1 MQLEKREKMMQ
12 QEVYLDNIEC
22 FIKLCAQPVT
32 IEQEGHCATV
42 FEDPSLMEKHYAGF
56 AQKLESLSTT
66 ISAKKADLVSELK
79 NRCSSTRTILGVLQD
94 PQLPTTADPNELQ
107 VEATK
112 ELNKQ
117 LARFKPWCS
126 LHQTILKVVK
136 GTRPVVLDVFKAT
149 EAEMARKVKASAK
162 VWATEMHKFYDEI
175 KALLFKRR
183 QNLKIAQDDLAERKT
198 TLEKRRE
205 RAAAMETVALE
216 LGAAQRL
223 AAEEQDLR
231 VAESNTKT
239 MSGKLDLLEKRFAA
253 IHSLA
258 WPVLQQLSV
267 TNNRPFGSMAPIVQL
282 PEGTAGPDSLES
294 EDFIQILVDL
304 QSNEEEDDDDD
315 DDDDDD
321 GDDDGGVDP
330 NA

>member
-1 MQLEKREKMMQ
+1 MTQ

-32 IEQEGHCATV
+32 IEQEGHCGTV
-42 FEDPSLMEKHYAGF
+42 FDDPSEMEKHYAGF
-56 AQKLESLSTT
+56 ATKLDDLCAR
-66 ISAKKADLVSELK
+66 IADKKSDLVSKLK
-79 NRCSSTRTILGVLQD
+79 NRCESTRTILGCLQE
-94 PQLPTTADPNELQ
+94 PILPTTADPNVLQ
-107 VEATK
+107 VDTTK
-112 ELNKQ
+112 ELNKE

-136 GTRPVVLDVFKAT
+136 ETRPVVLDVFKAT
-149 EAEMARKVKASAK
+149 EAEMARKVKATAK

-183 QNLKIAQDDLAERKT
+183 QNLKIAQDDLEERKT

-231 VAESNTKT
+231 VAESNTGT
-239 MSGKLDLLEKRFAA
+239 MAGKLDLLEKRFTA

-258 WPVLQQLSV
+258 WPVLKQLSV
-267 TNNRPFGSMAPIVQL
+267 INSRPFGSMAPIVQM
-282 PEGTAGPDSLES
+282 PEGTTGPDSLES

-304 QSNEEEDDDDD
+304 QANDEEGED

-321 GDDDGGVDP
+321 GDGGVDP